1 MIRRS
6 VKTPEIF
13 RISYLHDKLGRQ
25 TGVVFFFKLELKHRY
40 LIKNLLKSFDLS
52 KEDETMLRTSLRV
65 GDYSEFD
72 RDRLVELRRMY
83 IEDNL

>member
-1 MIRRS
+1 MR
-6 VKTPEIF
+6 KTPEVF
-13 RISYLHDKLGRQ
+13 RISFTHDKLGRK
-25 TGVVFFFKLELKHRY
+25 TGVIYFYKVGFKHKL

-52 KEDETMLRTSLRV
+52 KDDETMLRTSLRV

-72 RDRLVELRRMY
+72 RERLTELRRMY